1 MKPKQPNQYRPDV
14 VSHPGET
21 LLEAM
26 ETRGMTR
33 AALAAHLGL
42 SVDALNALIAGAEN
56 ISRQD
61 AEGLEQA
68 LGIARDFWL
77 ARAQRYRESRRR

>member
-1 MKPKQPNQYRPDV
+1 MNTKQPNQYQPDV

-21 LLEAM
+21 LLEAL

-42 SVDALNALIAGAEN
+42 SVDALNVLIAGAEN

-77 ARAQRYRESRRR
+77 ARAQRFRESRRL